1 MAVQLKP
8 PLPFPF
14 HQPDEW
20 QKWKRRFEQFRQAS
34 GLSTET
40 KQRQVS
46 MLLYTMG
53 EEAED
58 TLLSTKISESD
69 QKDYD
74 KVIAKF
80 DSFFQVRKNVI
91 FERAR
96 FNRICQ
102 KQDESVEQFIT
113 CLYQLSENCAYGD
126 LRDEMIRDRIVVG
139 IRDEA
144 MSQKLQLDADLTL
157 ESAKKMVR
165 QREAVREQQVQLK
178 SGFQGEGLPVEAI
191 GNRGAGVR
199 PQKFNK
205 KTKPSNKTTETQ
217 GVVTYIPAVL
227 TPATG
232 IKI

>member
-1 MAVQLKP
+1 MRILHTYKSTNNGKFCDMPEKDAGGGRETGNLFGVA
-8 PLPFPF
+8 LPFPF

-20 QKWKRRFEQFRQAS
+20 QKWKRRFEQFRKAS
-34 GLSTET
+34 RLSTET

-96 FNRICQ
+96 FNRRCQ

-113 CLYQLSENCAYGD
+113 CLYQLSENCEYGD

-165 QREAVREQQVQLK
+165 QREAVLVREQQALV
-178 SGFQGEGLPVEAI
+178 A
-191 GNRGAGVR
+191 
-199 PQKFNK
+199 
-205 KTKPSNKTTETQ
+205 
-217 GVVTYIPAVL
+217 
-227 TPATG
+227 
-232 IKI
+232 

>member
-40 KQRQVS
+40 TQRQVS

-96 FNRICQ
+96 FNRRCQ

-199 PQKFNK
+199 PQKFKENK
-205 KTKPSNKTTETQ
+205 AK
-217 GVVTYIPAVL
+217 
-227 TPATG
+227 
-232 IKI
+232 